1 MTIRQPSTT
10 TRPRSRKPR
19 PARPAD
25 ENRRRRLEIIAEL
38 DRMMSEH
45 SLDPIS
51 SAMSRFLFPP
61 RPAGSGSRNS
71 SLSGSGRAEDVRCS
85 T

>member
-1 MTIRQPSTT
+1 MTIRQPSPT

-45 SLDPIS
+45 SLDPDFVGNVEVLVPAKAGRIGEPQFIVK
-51 SAMSRFLFPP
+51 RFGVGPK
-61 RPAGSGSRNS
+61 
-71 SLSGSGRAEDVRCS
+71 